1 MAGAW
6 ISASPATSVNRRP
19 AYPLALS
26 TCAAASRMRALV
38 STDFDSATS
47 SSAGG
52 AASFLL
58 RLAIDRSYVCYSLLP
73 GLHMVHPAG
82 TTTLHSLYG
91 DHFPCQRGPHGA
103 VVPSRPFS
111 VVIWRSDGHRARCVD
126 VTLDD
131 PHGADRRRKCGRRG
145 RRSTRCGVRP
155 RR

>member
-6 ISASPATSVNRRP
+6 ISASRATSVNRRP

-58 RLAIDRSYVCYSLLP
+58 RLAIDRSYVRYSLLP

-91 DHFPCQRGPHGA
+91 EDF
-103 VVPSRPFS
+103 SLSTRP
-111 VVIWRSDGHRARCVD
+111 A
-126 VTLDD
+126 
-131 PHGADRRRKCGRRG
+131 RRRRAVQAVLGRNLEERWPSCSVCRCHP
-145 RRSTRCGVRP
+145 RRSTRC
-155 RR
+155 